1 MSDAFVSNFN
11 MDDGDGIYESLIQ
24 AHQDLSLEQ
33 SHRLNARLVLMM
45 ANQIGRACVLKEIFD
60 LARTGLQMEVSP

>member
-1 MSDAFVSNFN
+1 MAGEFISNFN

-33 SHRLNARLVLMM
+33 SHRLNAKLVLMM
-45 ANQIGRACVLKEIFD
+45 ANQIGRASVLKEIFY
-60 LARTGLQMEVSP
+60 LARTGVQIEVSP